1 MKLLVLSPFPPRRDA
16 PHGGART
23 IAGLVAS
30 LAASHRVGLLTLRG
44 AGEQEVDMEIA
55 ELCEFVIETEHRPAR
70 TSLAR
75 IWRERQR
82 LAMTATGAP
91 GWAVGLSVRAFAT
104 ELERV
109 IEAWQPDVVHI
120 ESVVMAQ
127 YAKRVAG
134 VPIVVVDHDAADTS
148 RSMRR
153 FRARTLLRANAVV
166 AFTDRDRAAIAALV
180 PTVRIE
186 RIPIAVDIPLVPLD
200 PVGNGRDVIFIG
212 NFMHPPNVDAAERLT
227 GAIFPRI
234 AEQRPDARLVLVGA
248 DPPSSLRALASDNV
262 LVTGR
267 VDDLTPLLAA
277 AAVVAAPIS
286 TGGGMRVKTLEALA
300 AGKALVAS
308 SLALEGV
315 DVRAGEHA
323 LVADDDVAFADA
335 VVSLL
340 GDRGAPRSARRSCA
354 ELGRDARRLA
364 GSHRRVRRALRVAPR
379 ALSRP
384 ARLTTGSRRPAG
396 RPGGAPC
403 SRARRTGG
411 CQQA

>member
-1 MKLLVLSPFPPRRDA
+1 MRLLVLSPFPPRRDA

-44 AGEQEVDMEIA
+44 EGEQEVDMEIA

-70 TSLAR
+70 TSIAR

-109 IEAWQPDVVHI
+109 SEAWQPDVVHI

-127 YAKRVAG
+127 YAKRVGG

-148 RSMRR
+148 PSMRR

-212 NFMHPPNVDAAERLT
+212 NFKHPPNVDAAERLR

-248 DPPSSLRALASDNV
+248 DPPPSLRALASDNV

-315 DVRAGEHA
+315 ELRAGEHA
-323 LVADDDVAFADA
+323 LVADDDLAFADA

-340 GDRGAPRSARRSCA
+340 SDK
-354 ELGRDARRLA
+354 E
-364 GSHRRVRRALRVAPR
+364 RRA
-379 ALSRP
+379 AL
-384 ARLTTGSRRPAG
+384 
-396 RPGGAPC
+396 GGA
-403 SRARRTGG
+403 ARNWAETHVDWREVT
-411 CQQA
+411 AAYDALYASLLEL